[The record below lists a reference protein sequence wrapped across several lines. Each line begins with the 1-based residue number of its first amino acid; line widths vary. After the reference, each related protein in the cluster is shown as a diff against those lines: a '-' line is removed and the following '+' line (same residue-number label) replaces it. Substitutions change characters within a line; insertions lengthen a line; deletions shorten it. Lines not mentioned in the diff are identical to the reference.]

1 MIGRKLFKEV
11 DEPLSSNIIPP
22 NSSKKITERESS
34 WKGRIEGYLFFPSGI
49 AQGSGHSKSY
59 DNGIKISNWQGLFTT
74 DNGDK
79 ISFIGKDVSR
89 NSKFFVL
96 RTFFTDVPELKKE
109 IDGLVCFLDGSFD
122 TKNNT
127 FVCVGYELV

>member
-1 MIGRKLFKEV
+1 MGRKLFKEV
-11 DEPLSSNIIPP
+11 DKPLSSNIIFTDT
-22 NSSKKITERESS
+22 SKKITERESS
-34 WKGRIEGYLFFPSGI
+34 WKGKIEGYLFFPSGV
-49 AQGSGHSKSY
+49 AQGSGNSKSY
-59 DNGIKISNWQGLFTT
+59 DNGTKISNWQGLFTT

-89 NSKFFVL
+89 NSRFFVL
-96 RTFFTDVPELKKE
+96 RTFFTDAPKLKKE

-122 TKNNT
+122 AKNNA